1 MTKELFS
8 KAQAEGQINHS
19 NAEAL
24 RVSNTKACYAE
35 AQKTE
40 VTAGGGTDN
49 QSLAEKCAYRR
60 AMTFGR
66 RVPPSQDDHP
76 GRKES
81 VPGS

>member
-24 RVSNTKACYAE
+24 RVSNTKSCYAE

-40 VTAGGGTDN
+40 VKAGGGTDN
-49 QSLAEKCAYRR
+49 QSLAEKWA
-60 AMTFGR
+60 
-66 RVPPSQDDHP
+66 
-76 GRKES
+76 
-81 VPGS
+81 